1 MWSHIVSSVE
11 AIMQTDRVRTVLVV
25 LFLVS
30 LFLGSLAG
38 CGGGGGHPGNPDSPV
53 KLQAVISGSLTVNM
67 GSLPPGTGAAVHV
80 TGPGNYAADLA
91 GPQTLGGLEPGEY
104 TITALPVVAG
114 TTTLIPLPETQ
125 TVTVAA
131 GATATASVNY
141 AVPPAQLGLARVAS
155 GLAGPT
161 WLTAPRN
168 DERQF
173 VTERAGRILV
183 LRGGVPQVQA
193 FLDLRALTDVS
204 GEGGLLSM
212 AFDPDYAANGR
223 FYVYR
228 TNASHDILVE
238 RYTVSGNPA
247 VADPASRLEI
257 IRIPHPQFTNHF
269 GGQLAFGPD
278 GYLSLGTGDG
288 GGGGDPNG
296 NAQNP
301 NVLLGKL
308 LRLDVSAASA
318 AEPYR
323 IPPTNPWPNQAGRRP
338 EVWASGLRNP
348 WRFSYD
354 GNRLYIADVGQ
365 DAREEVDLVPS
376 LLGGLNFGWN
386 RMEATICY
394 GSSDCDRS
402 GLIYPVIAYAHT
414 EAADS
419 PCSVTGGFVYRGTAI
434 PALAGHY
441 FYSDF
446 CGGFL
451 RSFYATANGT
461 LYAVR
466 DWNIASPGRVVSF
479 GQDGQG
485 ELYMLALDGSIW
497 KIVPAS

>member
-1 MWSHIVSSVE
+1 VE

-38 CGGGGGHPGNPDSPV
+38 CGGGGGSPGNPDSPV
-53 KLQAVISGSLTVNM
+53 KLQGTIDGGLAVTVNN
-67 GSLPPGTGAAVHV
+67 LPAGTPALVHV
-80 TGPGNYAADLA
+80 SGPGNYAADLTA
-91 GPQTLGGLEPGEY
+91 TQTLGGLQPGNY
-104 TITALPVVAG
+104 TVTALPVVVG
-114 TTTLIPLPETQ
+114 TATWTPAPATQ
-125 TVTVAA
+125 DVAVAA
-131 GATATASVNY
+131 GATATASVSY
-141 AVPPAQLGLARVAS
+141 AAPPAQLGLTRFAS
-155 GLAGPT
+155 GLAAPT
-161 WLTAPRN
+161 YLTAPRN
-168 DERQF
+168 DPRQF

-183 LRGGVPQVQA
+183 LRGGAPLPEP
-193 FLDLRALTDVS
+193 FLDLRASIDLQ

-212 AFDPDYAANGR
+212 VFDPDYASTGR

-228 TNASHDILVE
+228 TNLNHDIVVE
-238 RYTVSGNPA
+238 RYTVSANA
-247 VADPASRLEI
+247 DVADPASRLEI
-257 IRIPHPQFTNHF
+257 IRIPHPQFMNHF
-269 GGQLAFGPD
+269 GGQLAFDAD
-278 GYLSLGTGDG
+278 GYLTMGTGDG
-288 GGGGDPNG
+288 GAAGDPNG

-301 NVLLGKL
+301 NALLGKL
-308 LRLDVSAASA
+308 LRLDVRNASA

-323 IPPTNPWPNQAGRRP
+323 IPPTNPWVNQAGRRA

-354 GNRLYIADVGQ
+354 GNRLYIGDVGQ
-365 DAREEVDLVPS
+365 DAREEVDLVPG

-394 GSSDCDRS
+394 GTTDCDRT

-434 PALAGHY
+434 PGLAGHY

-446 CGGFL
+446 CGGWL

-497 KIVPAS
+497 KIVAAAP